1 MAESKEED
9 VQVGVNKFR
18 ERQPL
23 GTAAQIG
30 GHFLVSV
37 MGVGRDKNKCAS
49 VGTQGIAWA
58 HQSGC
63 DVWNVVGEE
72 GVVVVHGDAVCWSW
86 GGEGFHEGA
95 TQRRCQLRQPRVM
108 ALVLRL
114 SPPLSLST
122 PQTHMSLYI
131 LAPLPIGFAVFLVHL
146 ATIPIT
152 GTGINPARSLGI
164 THGMTT

>member
-23 GTAAQIG
+23 GTAAQSDKEAPPAPLFEAG
-30 GHFLVSV
+30 ELKSWALLGHINPAVTFGMLLVRKVSLLYMV
-37 MGVGRDKNKCAS
+37 MQCVGA
-49 VGTQGIAWA
+49 
-58 HQSGC
+58 
-63 DVWNVVGEE
+63 
-72 GVVVVHGDAVCWSW
+72 GVVKVFMKGPLK
-86 GGEGFHEGA
+86 GGANF
-95 TQRRCQLRQPRVM
+95 
-108 ALVLRL
+108 
-114 SPPLSLST
+114 
-122 PQTHMSLYI
+122 I